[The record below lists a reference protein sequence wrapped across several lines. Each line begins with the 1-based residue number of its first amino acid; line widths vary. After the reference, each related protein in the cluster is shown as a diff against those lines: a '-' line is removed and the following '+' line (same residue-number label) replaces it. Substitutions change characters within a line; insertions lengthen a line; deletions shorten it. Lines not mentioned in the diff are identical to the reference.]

1 MLLQAAFLVLA
12 ERHFSASGFGG
23 PSDRL
28 VVFGGLL
35 LVGRP
40 LDVIRLGC
48 LLVHAFGRVVHP
60 VPNRALLLVVL
71 EITVVQLLA
80 TQALSGLLVL
90 HDVLVFVI
98 LTQDI
103 ILILH

>member
-1 MLLQAAFLVLA
+1 MLLQTALLVLT
-12 ERHFSASGFGG
+12 ERHFSDSGLGG
-23 PSDRL
+23 PSNRL
-28 VVFGGLL
+28 VIFGGLL

-40 LDVIRLGC
+40 LDVVRLGC

-71 EITVVQLLA
+71 QITFVQLFA
-80 TQALSGLLVL
+80 TQALPGLLVL
-90 HDVLVFVI
+90 HDVLVFVV

-103 ILILH
+103 ILIVH